1 MTDERHNNAIHIKAG
16 FKRAGRKK
24 IKGSDS
30 IYIYGDED
38 QNDLMQLINDYK
50 EEGEEIMDNSK
61 IAELERDI
69 RNYQQAIEN
78 AEGAL
83 DEAERELA
91 EELDRRYNGGDTCPE
106 CNE

>member
-1 MTDERHNNAIHIKAG
+1 MSNAVVCVIHIKAG

-91 EELDRRYNGGDTCPE
+91 EELDRRYNGDDTCPE

>member
-1 MTDERHNNAIHIKAG
+1 
-16 FKRAGRKK
+16 
-24 IKGSDS
+24 
-30 IYIYGDED
+30 
-38 QNDLMQLINDYK
+38 
-50 EEGEEIMDNSK
+50 MDNSK

-91 EELDRRYNGGDTCPE
+91 EELDRRYNGDDTCPE